1 MSEINTYKYYVGGKF
16 VTSTSGNLIDIDCP
30 YEQAIVGRVQAI
42 SKAEADLAI
51 AATKKAQKDWA
62 DLDLFKRADLLNKW
76 ADQLEIDAH
85 EIAEIIMQEVGKT
98 WNDAVKEVTRTAE
111 FIRYT
116 VQEYI
121 HTNDTSMSGQNYPG
135 GSKNKIAIIR
145 RIPLGTVLA
154 ISPFNYPVNLSVAK
168 IAPALISGNA
178 VVFKPATQG
187 AISAVKI
194 IESFDKVGF
203 PADILQL
210 LTGKGSDIGDYVS
223 EHEGIDMISFTGG
236 ATTGRHLSSF
246 STMKPMVLE
255 LGGKDPAIVCEDA
268 DIDKAVF
275 EIMSGAF
282 SYSGQRCTAIKRVL
296 VNEAVADELVAKL
309 KGEVEKLTVGMP
321 IDNPVIVPLINK
333 GSADYVE
340 GLIADAIADGATLLA
355 GNKREDNLIYPTLFD
370 HVTPDMRL
378 AWEEPFGPVL
388 PIIRVSSDAQA
399 IELANQSE
407 YGLQA
412 SVFSRDFSRAAAI
425 AEKIE
430 AGSVQINGRT
440 ERGPDHFPFLGV
452 KNSGMGV
459 HGISR
464 TIDAMTREKLL
475 IINL

>member
-1 MSEINTYKYYVGGKF
+1 MSEINTYHYYVGGKF
-16 VTSTSGNLIDIDCP
+16 VASTSGNLIDIECP
-30 YEQAIVGRVQAI
+30 YESTVIGRVQAI
-42 SKAEADLAI
+42 SKEEADVAI
-51 AATKKAQKDWA
+51 AATKSAQKDWA
-62 DLDLFKRADLLNKW
+62 ELDLFKRAELLNKW
-76 ADQLEIDAH
+76 ADQLEQDANG
-85 EIAEIIMQEVGKT
+85 IAEIIMKEVGKT

-121 HTNDTSMSGQNYPG
+121 HTNDGAMSGENYPG
-135 GSKNKIAIIR
+135 GSKNKIAIIK

-168 IAPALISGNA
+168 IAPALMSGNV

-203 PADILQL
+203 PANILQL
-210 LTGKGSDIGDYVS
+210 ITGKGSDIGDYVS
-223 EHEGIDMISFTGG
+223 DHEGIDMISFTGG
-236 ATTGRHLSSF
+236 ATTGRHLSST

-268 DIDKAVF
+268 DIDQAVT
-275 EIMSGAF
+275 EIMSGAY

-296 VNEAVADELVAKL
+296 VNESVADELATKL
-309 KGEVEKLTVGMP
+309 KAAVEALSVGMP

-340 GLIADAIADGATLLA
+340 GLIHDTISDGATLLA

-370 HVTPDMRL
+370 HVTTDMRL

-388 PIIRVSSDAQA
+388 PIIRVKSDEEA
-399 IELANQSE
+399 ITIANQSE

-412 SVFSRDFSRAAAI
+412 SVFSRNFSRAVAI
-425 AEKIE
+425 AGKVE

-459 HGISR
+459 HGIAK

>member
-1 MSEINTYKYYVGGKF
+1 
-16 VTSTSGNLIDIDCP
+16 
-30 YEQAIVGRVQAI
+30 
-42 SKAEADLAI
+42 
-51 AATKKAQKDWA
+51 
-62 DLDLFKRADLLNKW
+62 
-76 ADQLEIDAH
+76 
-85 EIAEIIMQEVGKT
+85 
-98 WNDAVKEVTRTAE
+98 
-111 FIRYT
+111 
-116 VQEYI
+116 
-121 HTNDTSMSGQNYPG
+121 
-135 GSKNKIAIIR
+135 
-145 RIPLGTVLA
+145 
-154 ISPFNYPVNLSVAK
+154 
-168 IAPALISGNA
+168 
-178 VVFKPATQG
+178 
-187 AISAVKI
+187 
-194 IESFDKVGF
+194 
-203 PADILQL
+203 
-210 LTGKGSDIGDYVS
+210 
-223 EHEGIDMISFTGG
+223 
-236 ATTGRHLSSF
+236 
-246 STMKPMVLE
+246 
-255 LGGKDPAIVCEDA
+255 
-268 DIDKAVF
+268 
-275 EIMSGAF
+275 
-282 SYSGQRCTAIKRVL
+282 
-296 VNEAVADELVAKL
+296 
-309 KGEVEKLTVGMP
+309 MP

-340 GLIADAIADGATLLA
+340 GLITDAIADGATLLV
-355 GNKREDNLIYPTLFD
+355 GNKREDNLIYQTLFD